1 MQKKKIFIV
10 MMLTVF
16 CFGILT
22 AGDLEENL
30 SLMLENNAKMYVQP
44 LVTGFGSSMNSGLY
58 KRAKCTTG
66 KLPLPI
72 GFDVNIIVSASLV
85 PDEDL
90 NYDYYFMDNTIDFDL
105 GSINSSLP
113 DETISLSMSE
123 LYTADK
129 DETPTI
135 SGDEEGAVITPK
147 TQSDVIDALI
157 AEMDP
162 ANSTVETAY
171 RAALNSSYSSISS
184 LIPEFQFPD
193 GSNIPAIPST
203 NVQLNVRIPFGIEL
217 GLRGAPPYEIPN
229 VGKLKML
236 GFGVRKNIPVPIV
249 DVAVG
254 GFYQILT
261 IGDVFE
267 AKNINVHT
275 EIGKTL
281 GIPGFKI
288 SPYLGVGMDKSTVD
302 LTYTILGGTI
312 PGNSEDQEIKFNMEG
327 ENKFRANL
335 GFSLQIALLHLQG
348 EYSIG
353 KYQSATLNVGLT
365 FK

>member
-10 MMLTVF
+10 MMLIVF

-30 SLMLENNAKMYVQP
+30 SVMLANNAEMYVQP

-105 GSINSSLP
+105 QSIDASLP
-113 DETISLSMSE
+113 NVTMSMSD

-193 GSNIPAIPST
+193 GSNIPAIPSA

-261 IGDVFE
+261 IGNVFE

-312 PGNSEDQEIKFNMEG
+312 PGNSEDQEIEFNMEG
-327 ENKFRANL
+327 ENKFRTNL

>member
-1 MQKKKIFIV
+1 MQKRKIFIV

-30 SLMLENNAKMYVQP
+30 SLMLENNAEMYVQP

-105 GSINSSLP
+105 QSIDASLP
-113 DETISLSMSE
+113 NVTMSMSD

-129 DETPTI
+129 EETPTI

-157 AEMDP
+157 VKMNP
-162 ANSTVETAY
+162 ATSIEETAY

-184 LIPEFQFPD
+184 LIPQFQFPD

-217 GLRGAPPYEIPN
+217 GLRGAPPYKIKD
-229 VGKLKML
+229 VGEFKML

-312 PGNSEDQEIKFNMEG
+312 PGNSEDQEIEFNMEG
-327 ENKFRANL
+327 ENKFRTNL

>member
-1 MQKKKIFIV
+1 MQKRKIFIV

-22 AGDLEENL
+22 AGGLEENL
-30 SLMLENNAKMYVQP
+30 SLMLENNAEMYVQP

-105 GSINSSLP
+105 QNIDASLP
-113 DETISLSMSE
+113 NVTMSMSD

-129 DETPTI
+129 EETPTI

-157 AEMDP
+157 VEMDP
-162 ANSTVETAY
+162 ANSTEETAY
-171 RAALNSSYSSISS
+171 RAALNSAYESSIEGF
-184 LIPEFQFPD
+184 IPEFQFPD

-217 GLRGAPPYEIPN
+217 GLRGAPPYEIPD
-229 VGKLKML
+229 VGKFKML

-312 PGNSEDQEIKFNMEG
+312 PGNSEDQEIEFNMEG
-327 ENKFRANL
+327 ENKFRTNL

>member
-30 SLMLENNAKMYVQP
+30 SVMLANNAKMYVQP

-105 GSINSSLP
+105 QSIDASLP
-113 DETISLSMSE
+113 NVTISMSD

-135 SGDEEGAVITPK
+135 SGDEEGAVMTLR
-147 TQSDVIDALI
+147 TQAEAPEFSTYTTDVYYNGLVDCRIVFTD
-157 AEMDP
+157 
-162 ANSTVETAY
+162 V
-171 RAALNSSYSSISS
+171 SYSKYPF
-184 LIPEFQFPD
+184 L
-193 GSNIPAIPST
+193 SNYK
-203 NVQLNVRIPFGIEL
+203 Q
-217 GLRGAPPYEIPN
+217 
-229 VGKLKML
+229 
-236 GFGVRKNIPVPIV
+236 
-249 DVAVG
+249 
-254 GFYQILT
+254 
-261 IGDVFE
+261 
-267 AKNINVHT
+267 
-275 EIGKTL
+275 
-281 GIPGFKI
+281 KI
-288 SPYLGVGMDKSTVD
+288 
-302 LTYTILGGTI
+302 
-312 PGNSEDQEIKFNMEG
+312 
-327 ENKFRANL
+327 
-335 GFSLQIALLHLQG
+335 
-348 EYSIG
+348 
-353 KYQSATLNVGLT
+353 
-365 FK
+365 

>member
-1 MQKKKIFIV
+1 MQKRKIFIV

-30 SLMLENNAKMYVQP
+30 SLMLENNAEMYVQP

-105 GSINSSLP
+105 QSIDASLP
-113 DETISLSMSE
+113 NVTMSMSD

-135 SGDEEGAVITPK
+135 SGDKEGAVITPK

-157 AEMDP
+157 VEMDP
-162 ANSTVETAY
+162 ANSAEETDY
-171 RAALNSSYSSISS
+171 RDALNSSYSNISS
-184 LIPEFQFPD
+184 LIPQFQFPD
-193 GSNIPAIPST
+193 GSNIAAIPSA

-217 GLRGAPPYEIPN
+217 GLRGAPPYKIKD
-229 VGKLKML
+229 VGEFKML

-312 PGNSEDQEIKFNMEG
+312 PGNSEDQEIEFNMEG
-327 ENKFRANL
+327 ENKFRTNL

>member
-1 MQKKKIFIV
+1 MQKRKIFIV

-30 SLMLENNAKMYVQP
+30 SLMLENNAEMYVQP

-105 GSINSSLP
+105 QSIDASLP
-113 DETISLSMSE
+113 NVTMSISD

-129 DETPTI
+129 EETPTI

-157 AEMDP
+157 VKMNP
-162 ANSTVETAY
+162 ATSIEETAY
-171 RAALNSSYSSISS
+171 RAALNSSYSYISN
-184 LIPEFQFPD
+184 LIPQFQFPN
-193 GSNIPAIPST
+193 GSNIPAIPSA

-217 GLRGAPPYEIPN
+217 GLRGAPPYKIKD
-229 VGKLKML
+229 VGEFKML

-312 PGNSEDQEIKFNMEG
+312 PGNSEDQEIEFNMEG
-327 ENKFRANL
+327 ENKFRTNL

>member
-1 MQKKKIFIV
+1 MQKRNFFIII
-10 MMLTVF
+10 MLTVF

-30 SLMLENNAKMYVQP
+30 SLMLENNAEMYVQP

-72 GFDVNIIVSASLV
+72 GFDVNIIVSVSMV

-105 GSINSSLP
+105 GNINSSLP
-113 DETISLSMSE
+113 DETISLSMSG

-129 DETPTI
+129 EETPTI

-147 TQSDVIDALI
+147 AQSDVIDALI

-162 ANSTVETAY
+162 ANSTEETDY
-171 RAALNSSYSSISS
+171 RDALNSSYSSISS
-184 LIPEFQFPD
+184 LIPQFQFPD
-193 GSNIPAIPST
+193 GSNIAAIPSA

-217 GLRGAPPYEIPN
+217 GLRGAPPYKIPY
-229 VGKLKML
+229 VGEFKML
-236 GFGVRKNIPVPIV
+236 GFGVRKDIPVPIV

-254 GFYQILT
+254 SFYQILT

-275 EIGKTL
+275 EIGKTF
-281 GIPGFKI
+281 GIPGVKI

-335 GFSLQIALLHLQG
+335 GFNLQIALLHLQG

>member
-1 MQKKKIFIV
+1 MMKSKIV
-10 MMLTVF
+10 VLMMSVVI

-30 SLMLENNAKMYVQP
+30 SLMLEDNAEMYVQP

-58 KRAKCTTG
+58 KRAKCKTG
-66 KLPLPI
+66 ALPFPI
-72 GFDVNIIVSASLV
+72 GFDVNIIVSASMV
-85 PDEDL
+85 PDEDF
-90 NYDYYFMDNTIDFDL
+90 NFDYDFMDNTIDFDL
-105 GSINSSLP
+105 QSIDASLP
-113 DETISLSMSE
+113 SETITMSMSD

-162 ANSTVETAY
+162 ASTVETAY
-171 RAALNSSYSSISS
+171 RAALNNSYSSISS
-184 LIPEFQFPD
+184 LIPDFQFPD
-193 GSNIPAIPST
+193 GNNIPAIPSA
-203 NVQLNVRIPFGIEL
+203 NIQLNVRIPFGIEI

-229 VGKLKML
+229 VGELKMYGL
-236 GFGVRKNIPVPIV
+236 GIRKNIPVPIV

-254 GFYQILT
+254 GFYQTLMV
-261 IGDVFE
+261 GDVFE
-267 AKNINVHT
+267 AQNINVHT

-281 GIPGFKI
+281 GIPGFKF

-312 PGNSEDQEIKFNMEG
+312 PGNSEDQEIEFNMEG
-327 ENKFRANL
+327 ENKFRTNL